1 MIITNYMHKEFF
13 IHINIVPAV
22 YLSAIIICIIGNYPW
37 GFLNLLKWV
46 QKMSTLKNK
55 VAVVTGAARGIGASI
70 AKHFAAE
77 GAKVVVNYASSK
89 EAADR
94 VVKEITGNG
103 GTAIAVQ
110 ADVSKE
116 EDVKRLFEET
126 KKAFGWLDILVNNAV
141 FQQYLPIE
149 QATTAAFHQ
158 HFDVNVLGP
167 VLTIQAALKLF
178 SDKGGSV
185 INISS
190 GASKMPMA
198 GVSLYSATKAALDAI
213 TISLSKELGAR
224 NIRVNSILPGATET
238 EGASSAGVTTGS
250 EAEKMFVAHT
260 PLGRRGQPEDI
271 AKAAVF
277 LASDDAAWITGE
289 NISVSGGMYGF

>member
-1 MIITNYMHKEFF
+1 
-13 IHINIVPAV
+13 
-22 YLSAIIICIIGNYPW
+22 
-37 GFLNLLKWV
+37 
-46 QKMSTLKNK
+46 MSKLENK
-55 VAVVTGAARGIGASI
+55 VAVVTGASKGIGASI

-77 GAKVVVNYASSK
+77 KARVVVNYVSSK
-89 EAADR
+89 EGADS
-94 VVKEITGNG
+94 VVKMITDNG
-103 GTAIAVQ
+103 GIAIAIQ

-116 EDVKRLFEET
+116 ADVIRLFEET
-126 KKAFGWLDILVNNAV
+126 KKAFGRLDILVNNAV
-141 FQQYLPIE
+141 FQQYLPLD
-149 QATTAAFHQ
+149 QASVEAFHQ

-167 VLTIQAALKLF
+167 ILTIQAALKLF
-178 SDKGGSV
+178 SDKGGNV

-213 TISLSKELGAR
+213 TVSLSKELGAK

-238 EGASSAGVTTGS
+238 EGAASAGVTTGS
-250 EAEKMFVAHT
+250 EAEKMFVANT
-260 PLGRRGQPEDI
+260 PLGRRGKPEDI

-289 NISVSGGMYGF
+289 QISVSGGMYGF

>member
-1 MIITNYMHKEFF
+1 
-13 IHINIVPAV
+13 
-22 YLSAIIICIIGNYPW
+22 
-37 GFLNLLKWV
+37 
-46 QKMSTLKNK
+46 MSKLKNK
-55 VAVVTGAARGIGASI
+55 VAIITGAAKGIGAAI

-89 EAADR
+89 EAADK
-94 VVKEITGNG
+94 VVKAITDNG
-103 GTAIAVQ
+103 GIAISVQ

-116 EDVKRLFEET
+116 AEVTRLFEET
-126 KKAFGWLDILVNNAV
+126 KKAFGTLDILVNNAV

-149 QATTAAFHQ
+149 QASVEAFHQ
-158 HFDVNVLGP
+158 HFNVNVLGP
-167 VLTIQAALKLF
+167 ILTIQAALKLF
-178 SDKGGSV
+178 SDQGGNI

-198 GVSLYSATKAALDAI
+198 GVSLYSATKSALDAI
-213 TISLSKELGAR
+213 TISLSKELGTK

-238 EGASSAGVTTGS
+238 EGATSAGVTAGS
-250 EAEKMFVAHT
+250 EYEKMFIANT

-271 AKAAVF
+271 ARAVVF

-289 NISVSGGMYGF
+289 QISVSGGMYGF

>member
-1 MIITNYMHKEFF
+1 
-13 IHINIVPAV
+13 
-22 YLSAIIICIIGNYPW
+22 
-37 GFLNLLKWV
+37 
-46 QKMSTLKNK
+46 MSKLENK
-55 VAVVTGAARGIGASI
+55 VAIVTGASKGIGASI

-89 EAADR
+89 EAAER
-94 VVKEITGNG
+94 VVSEITGKG
-103 GTAIAVQ
+103 GIAISVQ

-116 EDVKRLFEET
+116 ADVNRLFEET
-126 KKAFGWLDILVNNAV
+126 KSAFGKMDILVNNAV

-149 QATTAAFHQ
+149 QTSVEAFHQ
-158 HFDVNVLGP
+158 HFNVNVLGP
-167 VLTIQAALKLF
+167 VLTIRAALKLF
-178 SDKGGSV
+178 GDKGGNI

-198 GVSLYSATKAALDAI
+198 GVSLYSATKAAVDAI

-250 EAEKMFVAHT
+250 DAEKMFVANT
-260 PLGRRGQPEDI
+260 PLGRRGKPEDI

-277 LASDDAAWITGE
+277 LASDETAWITGE
-289 NISVSGGMYGF
+289 AISVSGGMYGF